1 MTDLDRRSFLKRGGA
16 LTAGTLTL
24 GGPMQALL
32 ARSALAAGSTG
43 VAANNS
49 GYGPL
54 RPTRDIVT
62 GEILLDLPSGFSYR
76 SFGRTGELMS
86 DGVPTPGSHDGM
98 AAFEYGERGFVRLVR
113 NHERRGGG
121 AFGDAG
127 RAYDP
132 KAGGGTTTIELGPHP
147 ASPPL
152 ASWVSLNGT
161 NVNCAGGLTPWGSW
175 VTCEENING
184 PDLPGAGNQT
194 YDRKHGYVFEVPS
207 RRNPHEYTPGRPIV
221 SAGRFQHEAVAF
233 DPATGVMYQTED
245 PFGDGIGG
253 FYRYIPPVAGRLDGG
268 GVLEMMSV
276 SPAGST
282 TSIDLRTGQAQ
293 GVTYPVRWVP
303 IADPDPTFTGNE
315 NVDVKAVFSQGAA
328 LGGARFNRLEGAWY
342 SDGRIFFTST
352 QGGDARRGQVW
363 VFDIRAHVLQL
374 VFESPG
380 EATLDLPDNIT
391 VSPRGSLVLCED
403 GGGVNYIRG
412 LTLDGKIF
420 DFARN
425 AVAGFEGNEFAGA
438 CFAQRGQTLYVNIQ
452 TPGITFA
459 IWGPWARGA
468 L

>member
-1 MTDLDRRSFLKRGGA
+1 VTSLDRRSFLRRGGA
-16 LTAGTLTL
+16 LTAGALTL

-32 ARSALAAGSTG
+32 ARRALAAGSTG
-43 VAANNS
+43 VALDNS

-62 GEILLDLPSGFSYR
+62 GEHLLDLPEGFLYR
-76 SFGRTGELMS
+76 SFGRTGEIMS

-98 AAFEYGERGFVRLVR
+98 AAFEYGSQRFVRLVR

-121 AFGDAG
+121 AFGDTT
-127 RAYDP
+127 RAYDA

-175 VTCEENING
+175 ITCEENING
-184 PDLPGAGNQT
+184 PDLPGAGSQT

-207 RRNPHEYTPGRPIV
+207 ARNPHDYTVGRPIR

-233 DPATGVMYQTED
+233 DPATGTMYQTED

-253 FYRYIPPVAGRLDGG
+253 FYRYVPPVKGRLDDGG
-268 GVLEMMSV
+268 TLEMLSV

-282 TSIDLRTGQAQ
+282 ASADLRSGQAQ
-293 GVTYPVRWVP
+293 GVTYAARWVRIP
-303 IADPDPTFTGNE
+303 DPDPTFTGSE

-328 LGGARFNRLEGAWY
+328 QGAARFNRLEGAWY
-342 SDGRIFFTST
+342 ADGRIFFTST

-363 VFDIRAHVLQL
+363 AFDVAAQTLTL

-391 VSPRGSLVLCED
+391 VSPRGSLLLCED

-412 LTLDGKIF
+412 LTLDGRIF

-425 AVAGFEGNEFAGA
+425 AVAGFEGQEFAGA
-438 CFAQRGQTLYVNIQ
+438 CFSPRGHTLYVNIQ
-452 TPGITFA
+452 TPGITFG
-459 IWGPWARGA
+459 IWGPWGRGA

>member
-1 MTDLDRRSFLKRGGA
+1 VTDLDRRSFLKRGGA
-16 LTAGTLTL
+16 VAAGTLAL

-32 ARSALAAGSTG
+32 ARRALAAGSTG

-54 RPTRDIVT
+54 RPSRDIIT
-62 GEILLDLPSGFSYR
+62 GEILLDLPEGFLYR

-86 DGVPTPGSHDGM
+86 DGVPTPSSHDGM
-98 AAFEYGERGFVRLVR
+98 AAFEQGERGFVRLVR

-121 AFGDAG
+121 AFGDLN

-161 NVNCAGGLTPWGSW
+161 NVNCAGGPTPWGSW

-207 RRNPHEYTPGRPIV
+207 GRDRGEYTVGTPIR

-233 DPATGVMYQTED
+233 DPATGIMYQTED

-253 FYRYIPPVAGRLDGG
+253 FYRYIPRVRGRLDEGG
-268 GVLEMMSV
+268 KLEMLSV
-276 SPAGST
+276 SPTGST
-282 TSIDLRTGQAQ
+282 TSTDLRSGQVQ
-293 GVTYPVRWVP
+293 GVAHAARWIP
-303 IADPDPTFTGNE
+303 ILDPDPAFTGNE
-315 NVDVKAVFSQGAA
+315 NTDVKAVFNQGAA
-328 LGGARFNRLEGAWY
+328 EGGARFNRLEGAWY

-363 VFDIRAHVLQL
+363 VFDIRAQTLQL

-412 LTLDGKIF
+412 LTLDGRIF

>member
-24 GGPMQALL
+24 GGPMQTLL
-32 ARSALAAGSTG
+32 ARSALAVGSSG
-43 VAANNS
+43 VAADNG

-54 RPTRDIVT
+54 RPTRDIAT
-62 GEILLDLPSGFSYR
+62 GEVLLDLPVGFVYR

-86 DGVPTPGSHDGM
+86 DGIATPSSHDGM
-98 AAFEYGERGFVRLVR
+98 AAFEVGRTGFVRLVR

-121 AFGDAG
+121 AFGDLG
-127 RAYDP
+127 RAYDA

-147 ASPPL
+147 ASAPL

-161 NVNCAGGLTPWGSW
+161 NVNCAGGPSPWGSW
-175 VTCEENING
+175 ITCEENING
-184 PDLPGAGNQT
+184 PDLPGTGNQT

-207 RRNPHEYTPGRPIV
+207 ARNPGQYVVGMPIR

-233 DPATGVMYQTED
+233 DPSTGIMYETED

-253 FYRYIPPVAGRLDGG
+253 FYRYIPPAQSRLDDGGRL
-268 GVLEMMSV
+268 EMLSV

-282 TSIDLRTGQAQ
+282 ESADLRSGQVQ
-293 GVTYPVRWVP
+293 GVTYAARWVP
-303 IADPDPTFTGNE
+303 IADPDPGFTGNE
-315 NVDVKAVFSQGAA
+315 NVDVKAVFNQGAGQ
-328 LGGARFNRLEGAWY
+328 GGARFNRLEGAWY
-342 SDGRIFFTST
+342 DDGRIFFTST

-363 VFDIRAHVLQL
+363 VFDLRAETLSL

-391 VSPRGSLVLCED
+391 VSPRGGLVLCED

-412 LTLDGKIF
+412 LTVDGRIF

-459 IWGPWARGA
+459 IWGPWAKGA